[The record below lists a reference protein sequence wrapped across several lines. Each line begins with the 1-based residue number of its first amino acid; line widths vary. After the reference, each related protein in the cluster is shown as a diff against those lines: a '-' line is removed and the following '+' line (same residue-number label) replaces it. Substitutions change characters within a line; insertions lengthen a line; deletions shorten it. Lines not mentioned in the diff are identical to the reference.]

1 MTEGRFSR
9 RYFLLS
15 SMFGFAGTLGWLQSP
30 AGWAKKGAKGATSGP
45 RLLARQDWPPAIV
58 PDHMGVDR
66 GYCCFTDEFG
76 RLVVVD
82 LRKPG
87 DEKHPPHVVAEL
99 NGLGKKVID
108 FTVVSGRGYGVVLK
122 GSESSDTQLT
132 LICVNLQPITD
143 PVVIGQAPLDKFN
156 EVSCL
161 TANNN
166 IICVAGTS
174 FNGENIVA
182 IYQVQPRGRTAE
194 PTLVSTWSAQN
205 PIVDMDIQD
214 RNLCVLEPSQL
225 DYINLV
231 TPSVPQLRGSVN
243 LDGDFKVIA
252 RFKDAVLVAGTTFSD
267 KENAASSGQ
276 CVAKCISLEP
286 TPRVISQT
294 GLDPIASVLDACALK
309 DKFMVLGDG
318 SNDRFIASLP
328 YDKTRQLSRKQ
339 VVALPKEKG
348 GAYGAHAS
356 VLLSNKTAYIASGWA
371 GVQVMTQSG
380 DTWTPTYTYTIPRL
394 PASGIATWGDRVVIA
409 GSDLKLYDIST
420 PEKLT
425 LVTTAALTSTVRSI
439 VGAGSYV
446 VCLTKEQMTLRK
458 MDNLANPVA
467 STPALG
473 QQVCYDKVEQRA
485 YVLRDQTKT
494 TSVTK
499 YKLYS
504 NDIVSEKT
512 FDIPGSFVRGAANGG
527 YLAVCGLNDI
537 SLFGLTEKADL
548 IGTRHFENLAI
559 RDIALLDNVIA
570 ASAVDQRSK
579 GFLLLLSKDQKDLRV
594 LGSVDLPHD
603 GTALA
608 AAKNRIVVV
617 GQSGEGKDIA
627 TIFDIS
633 TPAAPKLVGN
643 INAVEAASAVALKD
657 QYGIVAGRGIEII
670 SLT

>member
-1 MTEGRFSR
+1 
-9 RYFLLS
+9 
-15 SMFGFAGTLGWLQSP
+15 
-30 AGWAKKGAKGATSGP
+30 
-45 RLLARQDWPPAIV
+45 
-58 PDHMGVDR
+58 
-66 GYCCFTDEFG
+66 
-76 RLVVVD
+76 
-82 LRKPG
+82 
-87 DEKHPPHVVAEL
+87 
-99 NGLGKKVID
+99 
-108 FTVVSGRGYGVVLK
+108 
-122 GSESSDTQLT
+122 
-132 LICVNLQPITD
+132 
-143 PVVIGQAPLDKFN
+143 
-156 EVSCL
+156 
-161 TANNN
+161 
-166 IICVAGTS
+166 
-174 FNGENIVA
+174 
-182 IYQVQPRGRTAE
+182 
-194 PTLVSTWSAQN
+194 
-205 PIVDMDIQD
+205 
-214 RNLCVLEPSQL
+214 
-225 DYINLV
+225 
-231 TPSVPQLRGSVN
+231 
-243 LDGDFKVIA
+243 
-252 RFKDAVLVAGTTFSD
+252 
-267 KENAASSGQ
+267 
-276 CVAKCISLEP
+276 
-286 TPRVISQT
+286 
-294 GLDPIASVLDACALK
+294 
-309 DKFMVLGDG
+309 
-318 SNDRFIASLP
+318 
-328 YDKTRQLSRKQ
+328 
-339 VVALPKEKG
+339 
-348 GAYGAHAS
+348 
-356 VLLSNKTAYIASGWA
+356 
-371 GVQVMTQSG
+371 
-380 DTWTPTYTYTIPRL
+380 
-394 PASGIATWGDRVVIA
+394 
-409 GSDLKLYDIST
+409 LKLYDIST